1 MIGPRNIANKEL
13 TQSDIPPV
21 DADWDTIAEF
31 ALTFDG
37 YEVWGSSDKCADI
50 ANARRHGSLTE
61 LRTCLFFA
69 QRRWRHFNPY
79 RVEPGVGTRLMI
91 TPEDKGNHPD
101 KEAMDYVR
109 DVVEQ
114 IRARVVAG
122 DIV

>member
-1 MIGPRNIANKEL
+1 L

-21 DADWDTIAEF
+21 DADWYTIQEF

-37 YEVWGSSDKCADI
+37 YEVWGSFGKCADI

-61 LRTCLFFA
+61 LRTCLFFE
-69 QRRWRHFNPY
+69 QRRWRPFA
-79 RVEPGVGTRLMI
+79 
-91 TPEDKGNHPD
+91 EDPD
-101 KEAMDYVR
+101 EKAVDYVR

-122 DIV
+122 DIL